1 MASDI
6 VFEGGY
12 SWVSGPNGWNAVQL
26 DGVAG
31 TVGIA
36 PAGTPINLGDQS
48 AWTWCYWIRLDT
60 QEDAVYFLSKDDGAH
75 TGSDF
80 AYINGFATSGSSEW
94 YSPAPGIA
102 DIYVIPDANWHF
114 YLWTYNGSGV
124 ALYVD
129 DSYIGTVAT
138 ATIGNN
144 SGSLYVGGEN
154 VSNVNSAITISQ
166 MRTYSTVLSAGDQTT
181 LYGAGEVET
190 NQIGRWLFS
199 EGSGTT
205 VAQNAG
211 AAPSANNHAG
221 QMIRR
226 HRLARAG

>member
-12 SWVSGPNGWNAVQL
+12 SWVSGPNGWNAVQV

-31 TVGIA
+31 SIGIA
-36 PAGTPINLGDQS
+36 SAGTPINLGAQS
-48 AWTWCYWIRLDT
+48 AWTWCYWMRLDI
-60 QEDAVYFLSKDDGAH
+60 QEDGVYYFSKDDGGH

-80 AYINGFATSGSSEW
+80 AHINGFITSGTSEF
-94 YSPAPGIA
+94 YSAASGING
-102 DIYVIPDANWHF
+102 IYAIPDAAWHF
-114 YLWTYNGSGV
+114 YLWTYDGTAL

-129 DSYIGTVAT
+129 DVYAGTINP

-144 SGSLYVGGEN
+144 TGNLYVGGEN

-166 MRTYSTVLSAGDQTT
+166 MRTYSSVLGAGDRTT
-181 LYGAGEVET
+181 LAGAGEVTT

-211 AAPSANNHAG
+211 DNPAASNHAG